1 VDWSSSC
8 SSFTARLHSDE
19 CLAANPK
26 DYRLVGLS
34 QVRAPT
40 YGRPVTNPEPTT
52 MTELIEDCAD
62 IPHSITHADPPLPAP
77 RAAVAWQVDE
87 RCANQVEGL
96 NDYGS

>member
-1 VDWSSSC
+1 
-8 SSFTARLHSDE
+8 
-19 CLAANPK
+19 
-26 DYRLVGLS
+26 
-34 QVRAPT
+34 
-40 YGRPVTNPEPTT
+40 

-77 RAAVAWQVDE
+77 RAAAAWQVDE